1 MPNIFSMDYLT
12 KLLCLKYSVYVKPA
26 CVFMILFFIIAMTV
40 LQSSFLHDTHLYVF
54 FSVLESLQYD
64 CNYLIICILPASC
77 QPMYVNVY
85 KNPVLLSMSV
95 EHLKHSIKTAGML
108 IIASEVNYDL

>member
-1 MPNIFSMDYLT
+1 MCIYDSF
-12 KLLCLKYSVYVKPA
+12 
-26 CVFMILFFIIAMTV
+26 FFIIAMTV

-77 QPMYVNVY
+77 KPIYVNVY
-85 KNPVLLSMSV
+85 KNPMLLSISV

-108 IIASEVNYDL
+108 IMKASEVNYDL

>member
-1 MPNIFSMDYLT
+1 
-12 KLLCLKYSVYVKPA
+12 
-26 CVFMILFFIIAMTV
+26 MILIFIIAMTV

>member
-1 MPNIFSMDYLT
+1 
-12 KLLCLKYSVYVKPA
+12 
-26 CVFMILFFIIAMTV
+26 MILFFIIAMTV

-77 QPMYVNVY
+77 QPMYVSCVA
-85 KNPVLLSMSV
+85 
-95 EHLKHSIKTAGML
+95 EHVCGTLEAQ
-108 IIASEVNYDL
+108 Y

>member
-1 MPNIFSMDYLT
+1 
-12 KLLCLKYSVYVKPA
+12 
-26 CVFMILFFIIAMTV
+26 MILFFIIAMTV

-85 KNPVLLSMSV
+85 KKSCVA
-95 EHLKHSIKTAGML
+95 EHVCGTLEAQ
-108 IIASEVNYDL
+108 Y